1 MGRLET
7 RIWRAIVAYDGTEY
21 RGFQV
26 QAEGPTIQGELERAL
41 ERLTGAPVRVQGA
54 GRTDAGV
61 HAIGQVISFAA
72 PWRHSSE
79 DLCRALNATLPRDI
93 AVRRIGEAEATF
105 HARYS
110 AQSRLYVY
118 HVYASQERLPLLER
132 YAHHVAAPLPLEEL
146 NRAAAFLVGE
156 HDFAT
161 FGQPPVG
168 ENTVR
173 VVHRAGWNALPAQV
187 WGGAPE
193 EVHLYRFEIEAN
205 AFLRGMVR
213 RIVGALLEVG
223 AGRLGAEDV
232 AALLEACDISQACPP
247 APACGL
253 CLWQVRYGQGERG
266 PQERYGEE

>member
-7 RIWRAIVAYDGTEY
+7 RTWRAIVAYDGTDY

-61 HAIGQVISFAA
+61 HAMGQVISFAA
-72 PWRHSSE
+72 PWRHSPD

-93 AVRRIGEAEATF
+93 AVRRVDAAEATF

-118 HVYASQERLPLLER
+118 HVYASQERLPLLDR
-132 YAHHVAAPLPLEEL
+132 YAHHMAAPLPLEEL
-146 NRAAAFLVGE
+146 NRAAAFFVGE

-168 ENTVR
+168 EITVR
-173 VVHRAGWNALPAQV
+173 VVHRARWCALSTEAL
-187 WGGAPE
+187 GLAPE

-213 RIVGALLEVG
+213 RMVGALLEVG
-223 AGRLGAEDV
+223 AGRMGASDV
-232 AALLEACDISQACPP
+232 AALLEARDIRQACPP

-253 CLWQVRYGQGERG
+253 CLWQVRYGQGES
-266 PQERYGEE
+266 PQERSGEE